1 MDKDSNNTARNG
13 ADKGAPASDDRG
25 AAPSEQGPASHL
37 FGQKSGAP
45 PWEDAPAS
53 PGSPASPEPPLHAA
67 SNSHSA
73 AAQDALERSLD
84 TSSAPYPRDASYTP
98 RPASGTGETGAEDA
112 LVFSDVDE
120 AVGADALRRLHPN
133 YKLLMRFAALFVA
146 VVIVIAAL
154 VAEAAL
160 SDNTQLPFGLVF
172 GPAFLLAAFVAI
184 RVPLSRYNARGYQIS
199 RDRLRVVRG
208 VMFRSDTIVPFG
220 RVQHIDV
227 DQGPVERA
235 LGIATLTLHT
245 AGNHNSSVHLPGLGH
260 GLAVEMREAIR
271 AHIKRETL

>member
-1 MDKDSNNTARNG
+1 MDKDTSTTG
-13 ADKGAPASDDRG
+13 
-25 AAPSEQGPASHL
+25 
-37 FGQKSGAP
+37 KSGADAHSTADRSANP
-45 PWEDAPAS
+45 PANLPARTPISDTLAQTPEAPTI
-53 PGSPASPEPPLHAA
+53 H
-67 SNSHSA
+67 
-73 AAQDALERSLD
+73 
-84 TSSAPYPRDASYTP
+84 
-98 RPASGTGETGAEDA
+98 ETGSEEA

-120 AVGADALRRLHPN
+120 AEGVNALRKLHPN
-133 YKLLMRFAALFVA
+133 YKLLMRFAALFA
-146 VVIVIAAL
+146 AFVIVIAAL

>member
-1 MDKDSNNTARNG
+1 MDKDTSTTG
-13 ADKGAPASDDRG
+13 
-25 AAPSEQGPASHL
+25 
-37 FGQKSGAP
+37 KSGADP
-45 PWEDAPAS
+45 H
-53 PGSPASPEPPLHAA
+53 SPA
-67 SNSHSA
+67 
-73 AAQDALERSLD
+73 D
-84 TSSAPYPRDASYTP
+84 
-98 RPASGTGETGAEDA
+98 RPANPPAHLSAGTPISGTIAQTPEAPTIHKTGAEDA
-112 LVFSDVDE
+112 LVFSDIDE
-120 AVGADALRRLHPN
+120 ADAADALRKLHPN
-133 YKLLMRFAALFVA
+133 YKLLMRFAALFA
-146 VVIVIAAL
+146 AFVIVIAAL

>member
-1 MDKDSNNTARNG
+1 MDKDTGKSSRDEAQSHAPTPQTAPQT
-13 ADKGAPASDDRG
+13 APQTMSDT
-25 AAPSEQGPASHL
+25 APDLAPVPGPVL
-37 FGQKSGAP
+37 GP
-45 PWEDAPAS
+45 DPI
-53 PGSPASPEPPLHAA
+53 
-67 SNSHSA
+67 
-73 AAQDALERSLD
+73 
-84 TSSAPYPRDASYTP
+84 DAS
-98 RPASGTGETGAEDA
+98 ASGYDDA
-112 LVFSDVDE
+112 LVFSEVDGDNDGGD
-120 AVGADALRRLHPN
+120 GADALRKLHPN
-133 YKLLMRFAALFVA
+133 YKLLMRFAALFA
-146 VVIVIAAL
+146 AFVIVIAAL

-184 RVPLSRYNARGYQIS
+184 RVPMSRYNARGYQIS

>member
-1 MDKDSNNTARNG
+1 MDKETGKSSRDEAQSHAPTPQTAPETPPQTMSDTAPDLGPVLAPVLGPDPIG
-13 ADKGAPASDDRG
+13 AS
-25 AAPSEQGPASHL
+25 
-37 FGQKSGAP
+37 
-45 PWEDAPAS
+45 
-53 PGSPASPEPPLHAA
+53 
-67 SNSHSA
+67 
-73 AAQDALERSLD
+73 
-84 TSSAPYPRDASYTP
+84 
-98 RPASGTGETGAEDA
+98 ASGYDDA
-112 LVFSDVDE
+112 LVFSEVDGDNDGGD
-120 AVGADALRRLHPN
+120 GADALRKLHPN
-133 YKLLMRFAALFVA
+133 YKLLMRFAALFA
-146 VVIVIAAL
+146 AFVIVIAAL

-235 LGIATLTLHT
+235 LGIATLEANWISLDDV
-245 AGNHNSSVHLPGLGH
+245 ARFM
-260 GLAVEMREAIR
+260 LASLERPDM
-271 AHIKRETL
+271 